1 MSSTTTGTSV
11 QASARL
17 AQSLSYEDIEVGREF
32 RTRGHT
38 VTDDDLS
45 RFSDLT
51 HDHHPLHRDDA
62 FARSMGFPRRIAH
75 GLFGLALMEGLK
87 SELGMYE
94 TTSVASLGW
103 DQVRFRKP
111 IVSGDTVHVRVR
123 LDTVRPS
130 RQQGRG
136 VVTET
141 VELLDQH
148 GEVAISAVHA
158 TLVIRRAEAALAR

>member
-1 MSSTTTGTSV
+1 MPATE
-11 QASARL
+11 RL
-17 AQSLSYEDIEVGREF
+17 PESLHYEDVEIGREF

-38 VTDDDLS
+38 VTDSDLS

-87 SELGMYE
+87 SELGLYE
-94 TTSVASLGW
+94 STSVASLGW

-111 IVSGDTVHVRVR
+111 VVSGDTVHVRVR
-123 LDTVRPS
+123 LDTARPS
-130 RQQGRG
+130 RQGNRG

-141 VELLDQH
+141 VELVNER
-148 GEVAISAVHA
+148 GEVAISASHA
-158 TLVIRRAEAALAR
+158 TLLVRRQPEADALAR

>member
-1 MSSTTTGTSV
+1 MNIT
-11 QASARL
+11 QRL
-17 AQSLSYEDIEVGREF
+17 DESLHYEDVEIGREF

-51 HDHHPLHRDDA
+51 HDHHPLHRDDE
-62 FARSMGFPRRIAH
+62 FARSMGFARRIAH
-75 GLFGLALMEGLK
+75 GLFGLSLMEGLK
-87 SELGMYE
+87 SELGLYE

-123 LDTVRPS
+123 LATMRPS
-130 RQQGRG
+130 RQEGRG

-141 VELLDQH
+141 VELFNQH
-148 GEVAISAVHA
+148 GEPAISAVHA
-158 TLVIRRAEAALAR
+158 TLVIRRQPQDAALAR